1 MRRSFR
7 WFLQRFDLLLKLNRK
22 PAGFQQIVDAQ
33 QNFGGIK
40 GLGQKVLRAEGKGLL
55 FRFGRYVSRQ
65 NKNWQIVV
73 VWNSRAQLRQER
85 IPVNIRHHEIEQN
98 QIGLLECE
106 EFEYLAWVVGFTKI
120 CVSSLLQNAF
130 EQEYVCGLIVND
142 ENPAFPDDFL
152 LYHLGWVL

>member
-40 GLGQKVLRAEGKGLL
+40 GLGQKVLRAEGKCLL

-65 NKNWQIVV
+65 NKDWQIVI
-73 VWNSRAQLRQER
+73 VWNSGTQLSQER
-85 IPVNIRHHEIEQN
+85 VPVHMRHHEIKQN
-98 QIGLLECE
+98 QIGLVQREQ
-106 EFEYLAWVVGFTKI
+106 FEYLAFR
-120 CVSSLLQNAF
+120 SL
-130 EQEYVCGLIVND
+130 
-142 ENPAFPDDFL
+142 
-152 LYHLGWVL
+152 